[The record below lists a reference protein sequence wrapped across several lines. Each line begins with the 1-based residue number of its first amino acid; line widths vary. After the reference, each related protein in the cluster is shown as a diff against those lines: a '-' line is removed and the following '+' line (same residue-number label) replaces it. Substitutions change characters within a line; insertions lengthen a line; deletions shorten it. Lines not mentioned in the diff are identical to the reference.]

1 VGSKDPFE
9 SFSSLG
15 QLYISSASI
24 IAVLFFFTQ
33 MKDRLRETQ
42 AVAERMTELAR
53 TDGLT
58 GIPNRRCIEEAID
71 LEIERSRRYDLPLS
85 LITFDLDNFKR
96 LNDTF
101 GHDAG
106 DRVLIEVARLVE
118 PHLRANDRFGRWG
131 GEEFTIV
138 APETTAESA
147 RHLADRLRAAIED
160 YDFGLIGRLSASFGV
175 AAYGAQDSTTI
186 LVKRADVALY
196 RAKAFGRNRAE
207 AEIAV

>member
-1 VGSKDPFE
+1 MGSKDPFE

-118 PHLRANDRFGRWG
+118 PHRRANDRFGRWG

-138 APETTAESA
+138 APETTAEFA

-160 YDFGLIGRLSASFGV
+160 
-175 AAYGAQDSTTI
+175 
-186 LVKRADVALY
+186 
-196 RAKAFGRNRAE
+196 
-207 AEIAV
+207 